1 MKTMNQNIDKLRY
14 SIFSPFLNSKLLLLP
29 VIALCLQSC
38 GGSGSQDLAST
49 TDSLSS
55 YQSDR
60 RDSLSQDSAS
70 GDMASQGD
78 ALTTKSKVDDDQA
91 NFMKEAALGSMMEIE
106 AGKLAAVKAADARV
120 KEFALK
126 MVSDHTKAS
135 ADLKPIAAELGVI
148 LPSVLSGDHADDLKM
163 LGAKSGAGF
172 DQSYM
177 SMMVKDHAKT
187 VELFKRYT
195 SARNPKVA
203 DFASKYLPVI
213 EAHYTDAQNIK

>member
-1 MKTMNQNIDKLRY
+1 MNQNIHKLRY
-14 SIFSPFLNSKLLLLP
+14 SIFSPFLNGKLLLLP
-29 VIALCLQSC
+29 AFGLCLLSC
-38 GGSGSQDLAST
+38 QGGSGTKDLAST

-60 RDSLSQDSAS
+60 RDSLSQDSAGNS
-70 GDMASQGD
+70 SASQKGD
-78 ALTTKSKVDDDQA
+78 ALTMKSKIDDDQA

-106 AGKLAAVKAADARV
+106 AGKLAAVKAADAPV

-213 EAHYTDAQNIK
+213 EEHYTDAQNIK